1 MPQAI
6 MRSMARALFTIR
18 DRLEVPGRGVAVV
31 GLVPIGDELFS
42 RGSPI
47 EIRYIDGT
55 TRHTQIA
62 SIELVSPHPPDH
74 AAAVMFPLDI
84 TKADLPVGAEVWS
97 VDS

>member
-6 MRSMARALFTIR
+6 MRVMARALFTIR

-42 RGSPI
+42 PGCPL
-47 EIRYIDGT
+47 EIRHMDGT
-55 TRHTQIA
+55 TRRTQIA
-62 SIELVSPHPPDH
+62 SIEFVSPHRPDH
-74 AAAVMFPLDI
+74 AVAVMFPLDI

-97 VDS
+97 VDP